1 MTVLPITSNQ
11 ERLIQQ
17 TIRYFDWEKVEK
29 VMDLLDWKWVL
40 PNMVGLHRPTRFQ
53 MQQACYRHLCNSIQF
68 GDSGSGGFKA
78 SYYLDE
84 DNYEQFELNFVVAGW
99 EVDTNSLED
108 HEKGDPNEIRV

>member
-68 GDSGSGGFKA
+68 GNSGSGGFKA

-84 DNYEQFELNFVVAGW
+84 DDYERFELEFVVTGW
-99 EVDTNSLED
+99 DVDTDGLED